1 MHIQQITS
9 FLSIYDIY
17 ARKKNLSQDDLVKL
31 NADLEIQLNGL
42 DHSNLEPEYLTNSL
56 IKIYQNLTQ
65 KYMPKEKLSRKEK
78 RFSCKPW
85 LTSGI
90 KTSMRTRDY
99 LRTRKNKEKT
109 EEAEKYYK
117 RYKNFVNRLQD
128 EAYNS
133 YYSKKVSKNFKNKK
147 KLWETVGEITK
158 YKKRK
163 NTTITSLKSNGQTI
177 NKTPGVV
184 NCLNS
189 HFNLI
194 RQKMAKKSQNPN

>member
-1 MHIQQITS
+1 
-9 FLSIYDIY
+9 
-17 ARKKNLSQDDLVKL
+17 
-31 NADLEIQLNGL
+31 
-42 DHSNLEPEYLTNSL
+42 
-56 IKIYQNLTQ
+56 
-65 KYMPKEKLSRKEK
+65 MPKEKLSRKEK
-78 RFSCKPW
+78 KFFCKPW
-85 LTSGI
+85 LTTGI
-90 KTSMRTRDY
+90 KTSMKTRDY

-117 RYKNFVNRLQD
+117 RFKNFVNRLQD

-147 KLWETVGEITK
+147 KLWETIGEITK

-177 NKTPGVV
+177 NKTPGIV

-194 RQKMAKKSQNPN
+194 GQKITRSKFEC